1 MKRDELPIASP
12 CQADFASMSPVA
24 ALREKGRFCG
34 DCKKV
39 VHDLS
44 KMTAREAR
52 SLLAAPKTEGLCVRY
67 LYDAAGE
74 IVFQRELG
82 IVPAS
87 ELSRF
92 ARMARGAKIAV
103 AVALPLSLTACMGA
117 APNRPPQN
125 PEPVMG
131 EISAPVTPDGGGA
144 VEPGTEV
151 APATSG
157 SAVTPSTDAPVAK

>member
-1 MKRDELPIASP
+1 MNRDALPIASP
-12 CQADFASMSPVA
+12 CHADFAAMTPVEG
-24 ALREKGRFCG
+24 LRQKGRFCG

-52 SLLAAPKTEGLCVRY
+52 ALLAAPKTEGLCVRY
-67 LYDAAGE
+67 LYDQAGE

-92 ARMARGAKIAV
+92 ARLARGAKIAAV
-103 AVALPLSLTACMGA
+103 VALPLSLTACMGA
-117 APNRPPQN
+117 ANAPQPMQ
-125 PEPVMG
+125 PEPMMG
-131 EISAPVTPDGGGA
+131 EVAEPMAPPDGGAPVQPGA
-144 VEPGTEV
+144 SAE
-151 APATSG
+151 PATPES
-157 SAVTPSTDAPVAK
+157 APVAK